1 LTHFDLVEL
10 ARTGPVHFMGIGG
23 AGMAPLAELV
33 LRSGGRVTGCDTRGG
48 EALRGLVER
57 GAEIYQGHDP
67 AHVTD
72 VTAVVITAAVA
83 QGHPEVEAALGRGVP
98 VVKRAEALGSVV
110 NRGTAIGVAGTHG
123 KTTTTTLT
131 TAALAAAGFDPTG
144 LVGGRVPAWGGNLR
158 AGGTR
163 FFVVEA
169 DEFDRSFLSLRPH
182 TAVVT
187 TLEADHLDTY
197 GSLDAVEAAFLTFV
211 ESVPADGEI
220 IGCGDDSGVGRLFA
234 RVRNRADRVRTY
246 GTRPGSM
253 MRIES
258 VQLAGRSSEF
268 RLRLM
273 GRTLGSLQLQVPGIH
288 NVRNAT
294 AAAFVAHTLG
304 GEWRDIAAG
313 IAEFTG
319 VERRFEPIG
328 SVRGIDVVDDYA
340 HHPTE
345 VAATLSAARS
355 GFPDARLVAVFQPH
369 LYTRTRDFAAD
380 FGRALALADEVFV
393 ADVYA
398 AREEPIPGVTGELVA
413 EAARAAGARVTYL
426 QARATVPESVAASL
440 REGDLCLT
448 LGAGDLDQ
456 AARDIVALLGGAAR

>member
-1 LTHFDLVEL
+1 MTHFDLVEL
-10 ARTGPVHFMGIGG
+10 ARTGPVHFVGIGG

-33 LRSGGRVTGCDTRGG
+33 LRSGGRVTGCDSRGG

-57 GAEIYQGHDP
+57 GAEIFHGHDP
-67 AHVTD
+67 AHVSD
-72 VTAVVITAAVA
+72 VSAVVITAAVA
-83 QGHPEVEAALGRGVP
+83 QGHPEVEAARRRGVP
-98 VVKRAEALGSVV
+98 VVKRAEALGSIV
-110 NRGTAIGVAGTHG
+110 NRGMAIGIAGTHG

-131 TAALAAAGFDPTG
+131 TAALVAAGLDPTG

-158 AGGTR
+158 LGGTR
-163 FFVVEA
+163 IFVVEA
-169 DEFDRSFLSLRPH
+169 DEFDRSFLMLRPH

-197 GSLDAVEAAFLTFV
+197 GSLDAVEEAFLTFV
-211 ESVPADGEI
+211 ESVPADGAV
-220 IGCGDDSGVGRLFA
+220 IGCGDDSGVGRLLA
-234 RVRNRADRVRTY
+234 RVGERADRVRTY
-246 GTRPGSM
+246 GLRPGSM

-268 RLRLM
+268 QVRMM
-273 GRTLGSLQLQVPGIH
+273 GRMLGSLRLQVPGIH

-304 GEWRDIAAG
+304 GEWSDIAAG
-313 IAEFTG
+313 LAGFSG

-355 GFPDARLVAVFQPH
+355 GFPDVRLVAVFQPH
-369 LYTRTRDFAAD
+369 LYTRTRDFAAE

-413 EAARAAGARVTYL
+413 DAARAAGARVTYVR
-426 QARATVPESVAASL
+426 AREEVAETVAGAL
-440 REGDLCLT
+440 RDGDLCLT
-448 LGAGDLDQ
+448 LGAGDLDR
-456 AARDIVALLGGAAR
+456 AAREIVALLGGSAR